1 MSEVRQRKL
10 EDNGKEPAEKEN
22 ENLDSEE
29 SDNDDLQHLNDAGD
43 AGPDMPSRTPASPT
57 GTNVTPELLENV
69 TKNMSQRWKGY
80 TVRFVLS
87 LFMIGGFIFILYL
100 GPLAL
105 VLLVMGIQM
114 KCFSE
119 IINIGYTVYRSQ
131 DLPWFRSLSWFF
143 LVTAN
148 YYINGE
154 MIIDQFGVLLQK
166 TDFLGPLVTYH
177 KFISISLYMAGIV
190 AFVCSLKKRFYM
202 RQFTLFGYTH
212 VVLLVVAV
220 GANFL
225 NRLIFE
231 GIFWFFLCT
240 SMIICNDIWAY
251 LFGFF
256 FGKTPLIK
264 LSPKKTWEGYLGG
277 GLATLVYAAIITN
290 VMVHYDYLVCPIEY
304 SLRQD
309 DILTSECIRNPVFV
323 LTEYLLPKSV
333 QTATNMIGLPMTSV
347 HVYPIT
353 FHSLFLATFASLI
366 GPFGGFFASG
376 FKRAFRIK
384 DFGDIFPGH
393 GGFMDRFDCQI
404 LMGAFAYTYIT
415 TFVRIPNPQKLIATL
430 YAMHSDEQM
439 MVLDALCS
447 NLEGKGI
454 VNCAGLYS
462 QQ

>member
-1 MSEVRQRKL
+1 MAEPRHRKFG
-10 EDNGKEPAEKEN
+10 DPTKK
-22 ENLDSEE
+22 DSAAVQGESDE
-29 SDNDDLQHLNDAGD
+29 SDNDDIHNFSAGD
-43 AGPDMPSRTPASPT
+43 GQTLHPAAPT
-57 GTNVTPELLENV
+57 GTDSAPEILESV
-69 TKNMSQRWKGY
+69 TKNMSQRWKSY

-87 LFMIGGFIFILYL
+87 ILMIVGFFLILYM

-119 IINIGYTVYRSQ
+119 IINIGYVVYRSQ
-131 DLPWFRSLSWFF
+131 NLPWFRSLSWYF

-148 YYINGE
+148 YYVNGE

-166 TDFLGPLVTYH
+166 TDFMINFVVYH
-177 KFISISLYMAGIV
+177 KFISISLYVAGIV
-190 AFVCSLKKRFYM
+190 AFVVSLKKKYYL

-212 VVLLVVAV
+212 VTLLVVAV

-225 NRLIFE
+225 TRLIFE

-264 LSPKKTWEGYLGG
+264 LSPKKTLEGYLGG
-277 GLATLVYAAIITN
+277 GLATIVYSIIVTY
-290 VMVHYDYLVCPIEY
+290 VMLHYDYLVCPIEY
-304 SLRQD
+304 AMRKGSISLD
-309 DILTSECIRNPVFV
+309 SCIRNPVFMQA
-323 LTEYLLPKSV
+323 EYSMPATLQSLLSLVGQPS
-333 QTATNMIGLPMTSV
+333 ATLHI
-347 HVYPIT
+347 YPIM
-353 FHSLFLATFASLI
+353 FHVIFLATFASLI

-404 LMGAFAYTYIT
+404 LMGAFMYTYVT
-415 TFVRIPNPQKLIATL
+415 TFIRIPNPHKVLATIF
-430 YAMHSDEQM
+430 AMPSDDQLTILHQLCDSLGNKGL
-439 MVLDALCS
+439 VDCS
-447 NLEGKGI
+447 NIL
-454 VNCAGLYS
+454 VS
-462 QQ
+462 